1 MHWRGRALLKW
12 MGVSSLVSLSAAA
25 QVTVPLA
32 QKIEH
37 RGRPFTVVSIPLD
50 DYKIDLVHEPSA
62 RKVSQRYSPLLMMN
76 AGMFHPNHS
85 PVGLQIIGGEILK
98 PLNIDEGE
106 GNFFLKPN
114 GVFAMSEE
122 ETIIQD
128 AASFDVSKSWRIA
141 TQSGPLLLQD
151 GVYHPKIDPESLNV
165 HIRNGL
171 CTADGIVHLVISD
184 EPVRFYD
191 LASLMKERLGCADGL
206 YLDGA
211 ISKLYQQTD
220 QGWFPKLSRKPLG
233 SWLVVFAKS

>member
-1 MHWRGRALLKW
+1 
-12 MGVSSLVSLSAAA
+12 MGVSSLVALSVAA
-25 QVTVPLA
+25 QVTVPFA

-50 DYKIDLVHEPSA
+50 DYKIDLVHESSA
-62 RKVSQRYSPLLMMN
+62 RKVAQRYSPLLMMN
-76 AGMFHPNHS
+76 AGMFDPNHS
-85 PVGLQIIGGEILK
+85 PVGLQIIDGDILK

-122 ETIIQD
+122 GTIIQD

-151 GVYHPKIDPESLNV
+151 GVYHPKIKPNSPNL
-165 HIRNGL
+165 HIRNGV
-171 CTADGIVHLVISD
+171 CVSDSVVYFVISD

-191 LASLMKERLGCADGL
+191 LASLMKERLGCEDGL

-233 SWLVVFAKS
+233 SWLVVFPKL